1 LHNNDY
7 DLVRVDTFF
16 VEFGDIL
23 ANAQKGVIHHGAI
36 LVVHTDANGH
46 LHIATAFHLDQEVV
60 AIVVPA
66 VVEVIVIFFDHFGLL
81 ISFFFQRPDLLG
93 RQFGKLMVGQNRGN
107 GSGLEL
113 EVILS
118 IDNF

>member
-1 LHNNDY
+1 MHNNDY